1 MKEWQTRSKWNGL
14 KQAQDNL
21 TVIVATQ
28 DRPGRMLVDHQE
40 WLEQHT
46 QDIARHREFVQ
57 EHAAMIQEIDRKLD
71 RLTELIIKGHSGNGG
86 GNGS

>member
-1 MKEWQTRSKWNGL
+1 M
-14 KQAQDNL
+14 
-21 TVIVATQ
+21 
-28 DRPGRMLVDHQE
+28 DHQE

-57 EHAAMIQEIDRKLD
+57 EHAAMMQAIDSKLD
-71 RLTELIIKGHSGNGG
+71 RLTELILKGQG